1 MGRPGGWG
9 IRETLVKTTI
19 FVYRKSTEIKQRNH
33 LNTSLWKTSN
43 PNTFLVKG
51 TVALAKLINLKLGQ
65 LASLGFVR
73 NSLKPTRLTFIIHYE
88 HDREEKTL
96 SVLLF
101 KVSHMERYL
110 FKQRRK
116 CGGAAMTSEWVSECV
131 CITKFEAFSG
141 LNKKRW
147 LRVLWNQ

>member
-1 MGRPGGWG
+1 MGWTGGWG
-9 IRETLVKTTI
+9 LYENLVKTTI
-19 FVYRKSTEIKQRNH
+19 FYIYKEYWVETKKLVEHLFVNTRNY
-33 LNTSLWKTSN
+33 
-43 PNTFLVKG
+43 NTFLAKG
-51 TVALAKLINLKLGQ
+51 TVALAKLIYLKLGQ

-116 CGGAAMTSEWVSECV
+116 CGGAVMSSEWVSECV